1 MEDKSKAKI
10 VVLIRK
16 TRNGDIT
23 AKVNESEVEE
33 LLKSG
38 FYRRLTEAEE
48 LKLYPKEEKAPETQK
63 VTKAKND

>member
-1 MEDKSKAKI
+1 MEDKSKEKL

-33 LLKSG
+33 FLKNG
-38 FYRRLTEAEE
+38 LYRRLTETEE
-48 LKLYPKEEKAPETQK
+48 LKLYPKEEKSSETQK
-63 VTKAKND
+63 VTKVKND